1 MPLQGWAQRCPRIS
15 FLSFPIFNKLFCKY
29 LSAASFRAGAGR
41 GGAGPGGGPAWG
53 RPLGAA
59 AAMAG
64 GRAGRR
70 GLAALAEPRRLMRAG
85 LGLIVLGHGSL
96 VLGAIVHGSVLRHV
110 ARASRAVTPEYAV
123 ANVVSVVSGLLSITA
138 GIVAILV
145 SHNLSRAVLVSV
157 GLLDRELSHPGKGQ
171 VGGLHAAWALPPA
184 TPLDLVPSSSFRFC
198 CGCLDSLQ
206 SCRCCLLCCC
216 LHLLGSTGRMGS
228 SLGTRH
234 HLGVE
239 KFQLKHKS
247 CSWSQASH
255 CGLTQC
261 GSAGGRA
268 AADSLSCL
276 WRWGKMGF
284 GLQETVGAG
293 VMDDEGC
300 EQYKCF
306 VRGLS
311 HMRRSKGLYVFGT
324 NFCRVSSAFITL
336 HRGHTE
342 VCAWPMQ
349 WQCLALV
356 FPLALASTTLT
367 CFPCCQQHWTL
378 LSVSL
383 LNCLLSTA
391 CSVGLAL
398 AIALTVHSRGMR
410 LVTGC
415 NSSALPADARVAI
428 ATNDC
433 PFNTTR
439 IYDTALAL
447 WFPSMVLVAA
457 EAVLSGRCCLVAL
470 ILQDIGPCGRTY
482 GKDQLV
488 KPGTLKEG
496 QHLFGVAET
505 CA

>member
-1 MPLQGWAQRCPRIS
+1 
-15 FLSFPIFNKLFCKY
+15 
-29 LSAASFRAGAGR
+29 
-41 GGAGPGGGPAWG
+41 
-53 RPLGAA
+53 
-59 AAMAG
+59 MAG

-123 ANVVSVVSGLLSITA
+123 ANVVSVVSGLL
-138 GIVAILV
+138 
-145 SHNLSRAVLVSV
+145 
-157 GLLDRELSHPGKGQ
+157 
-171 VGGLHAAWALPPA
+171 
-184 TPLDLVPSSSFRFC
+184 
-198 CGCLDSLQ
+198 
-206 SCRCCLLCCC
+206 
-216 LHLLGSTGRMGS
+216 
-228 SLGTRH
+228 
-234 HLGVE
+234 
-239 KFQLKHKS
+239 
-247 CSWSQASH
+247 
-255 CGLTQC
+255 
-261 GSAGGRA
+261 
-268 AADSLSCL
+268 
-276 WRWGKMGF
+276 
-284 GLQETVGAG
+284 
-293 VMDDEGC
+293 
-300 EQYKCF
+300 
-306 VRGLS
+306 
-311 HMRRSKGLYVFGT
+311 
-324 NFCRVSSAFITL
+324 
-336 HRGHTE
+336 
-342 VCAWPMQ
+342 
-349 WQCLALV
+349 CLALV

>member
-1 MPLQGWAQRCPRIS
+1 
-15 FLSFPIFNKLFCKY
+15 
-29 LSAASFRAGAGR
+29 
-41 GGAGPGGGPAWG
+41 
-53 RPLGAA
+53 
-59 AAMAG
+59 
-64 GRAGRR
+64 
-70 GLAALAEPRRLMRAG
+70 
-85 LGLIVLGHGSL
+85 
-96 VLGAIVHGSVLRHV
+96 
-110 ARASRAVTPEYAV
+110 
-123 ANVVSVVSGLLSITA
+123 
-138 GIVAILV
+138 
-145 SHNLSRAVLVSV
+145 
-157 GLLDRELSHPGKGQ
+157 
-171 VGGLHAAWALPPA
+171 
-184 TPLDLVPSSSFRFC
+184 
-198 CGCLDSLQ
+198 
-206 SCRCCLLCCC
+206 
-216 LHLLGSTGRMGS
+216 
-228 SLGTRH
+228 
-234 HLGVE
+234 
-239 KFQLKHKS
+239 
-247 CSWSQASH
+247 
-255 CGLTQC
+255 
-261 GSAGGRA
+261 
-268 AADSLSCL
+268 
-276 WRWGKMGF
+276 MGF

-300 EQYKCF
+300 EQYKSF

-324 NFCRVSSAFITL
+324 NFCRVSSAFTTL
-336 HRGHTE
+336 HRDHTE

-470 ILQDIGPCGRTY
+470 ILQGIGPCGHTY
-482 GKDQLV
+482 GKDQV
-488 KPGTLKEG
+488 CPPHRYR
-496 QHLFGVAET
+496 QVSVPVPAF
-505 CA
+505 